1 MNPQLIEFEELA
13 EEKITGGSEPA
24 EQVLGEDHHFILCG
38 SGNDFIPWGPSL
50 HVGRNQAS

>member
-1 MNPQLIEFEELA
+1 MNPRLIEFKELT

-24 EQVLGEDHHFILCG
+24 EQVLGEDHHLILCG
-38 SGNDFIPWGPSL
+38 GGHDFIPWGPSL